1 MAKKPPP
8 KKIPTTPVAGMPDM
22 TAPTIVHPMN
32 IVVKTDDTTPVL
44 YLHDDVGA
52 DWYSDN
58 SSQTWASALDGITTD
73 RIQVRINSVGGSAW
87 DGIAIYNLL
96 KSHPARI
103 EVVVDGIAASAAS
116 VVAMAGDTITMA
128 TGAQMMIHDA
138 SGGCWGD
145 AADMRKT
152 AEALDVCSN
161 SIAAIY
167 ANRAGGTVEQWRER
181 MAAETWLTAEQAV
194 ELGLSDAE
202 DDTLTVDEASASV
215 VAQLMAVRSA
225 TVAHNFT
232 AASVTNRTTPD
243 TLPVTGPGDDNQP
256 EEGTIVNNDDIL
268 QGLTTRL
275 GLPADADGTQVLA
288 ALDERLNQAVTARY
302 TPPEGTVLMDRNNL
316 EALQAQAQ
324 QGADALRM
332 LTDQRREAI
341 LDSAERDGRIA
352 PASRESFRKML
363 DTDETSAVEFLNSLT
378 PNTIPVVEIGYTH
391 TDTPTDELSLDAEYR
406 KFFPEGAE

>member
-8 KKIPTTPVAGMPDM
+8 KKIPPPPVTGMPDM
-22 TAPTIVHPMN
+22 TTSTIHPVN

-52 DWYSDN
+52 DWFSDN
-58 SSQTWASALDGITTD
+58 SSQTWASALDGISTD
-73 RIQVRINSVGGSAW
+73 QIQVRINSVGGSAW

-96 KSHPARI
+96 KAHPARI

-152 AEALDVCSN
+152 AEALDTCSN

-167 ANRAGGTVEQWRER
+167 AKRTGGTVEEWRER
-181 MAAETWLTAEQAV
+181 MAAETWLTAEQAI
-194 ELGLSDAE
+194 EMGLADAE
-202 DDTLTVDEASASV
+202 DDTITVDDTMTSMAETITQARSAMIARSAAHLTV
-215 VAQLMAVRSA
+215 
-225 TVAHNFT
+225 
-232 AASVTNRTTPD
+232 TNHTTPYE
-243 TLPVTGPGDDNQP
+243 LPVTGPVEPHLP
-256 EEGTIVNNDDIL
+256 EEGIIVNNDDII
-268 QGLTTRL
+268 QGLMTRL
-275 GLPADADGTQVLA
+275 GLPTDADGTQVLA
-288 ALDERLNQAVTARY
+288 TLDERLNRPDARY
-302 TPPEGTVLMDRNNL
+302 TPPDGTVLMDKNNL

-332 LTDQRREAI
+332 LTDQRRETI
-341 LDSAERDGRIA
+341 LDTAERDGRIA

-363 DTDETSAVEFLNSLT
+363 DTDEASAVEFLNSLT
-378 PNTIPVVEIGYTH
+378 PNTIPMVEIGYTH
-391 TDTPTDELSLDAEYR
+391 TDTPVDELATDAEYH
-406 KFFPEGAE
+406 KFYPEGVN